1 MFEAIFATLDWKKKL
16 ISSKLFIAEYMQI
29 NAVATKIII
38 KCSQKHLMW
47 QNPI

>member
-1 MFEAIFATLDWKKKL
+1 MFEAIFDTLDWKKVNFLKVVYE
-16 ISSKLFIAEYMQI
+16 EYMQI
-29 NAVATKIII
+29 NAVATNIII